1 MTFKT
6 SDEALRHCDKYKACQ
21 GVAIEGD
28 SYFAVEKVT
37 EDKRK
42 QLVSIE
48 FDLFYFS
55 SFSREP
61 ETWASYTKIKQNNT
75 VPFGSGYTEYYAY

>member
-42 QLVSIE
+42 
-48 FDLFYFS
+48 
-55 SFSREP
+55 
-61 ETWASYTKIKQNNT
+61 
-75 VPFGSGYTEYYAY
+75 